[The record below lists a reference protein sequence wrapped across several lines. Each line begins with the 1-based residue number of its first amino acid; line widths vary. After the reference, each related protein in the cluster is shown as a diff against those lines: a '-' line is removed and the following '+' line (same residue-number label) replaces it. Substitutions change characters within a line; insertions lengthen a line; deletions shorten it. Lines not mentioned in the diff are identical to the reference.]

1 MRVTSPL
8 SALGTSWRGAPGPL
22 RAAAVLLTLQTVG
35 FAGFGLF
42 EFGQLQAG
50 RVMTGVITAVLL
62 VAWGLVLVLGA
73 YALLGGRAFARGP
86 VLAAEL
92 IQIPTAWSFRGGE
105 TTWVAVL
112 LGLSSVLVIVF
123 VLLPA
128 STRHLV
134 GPRPERS

>member
-1 MRVTSPL
+1 MTSPL
-8 SALGTSWRGAPGPL
+8 SSLAVRWRGAPGTL
-22 RAAAVLLTLQTVG
+22 CAAAVLLVLQTVG

-62 VAWGLVLVLGA
+62 VAWGLVLLLGA
-73 YALLGGRAFARGP
+73 YALLAGRVFARGP

-92 IQIPTAWSFRGGE
+92 IQIPTAWSFRGGQ
-105 TTWVAVL
+105 TTWVAL
-112 LGLSSVLVIVF
+112 ALGISSLLVIVL

-134 GPRPERS
+134 GPRPAQP